1 MPAIA
6 RPLGTRLSHATQSS
20 TNDFRFHIVVAN
32 PWRSLPDPR
41 KPHGRTSPEP
51 GRLVDVGGYRL
62 KINCAGSGSP
72 TVVLESGLGDLLS
85 EWRPVQLRISSFT
98 RVCSYDRAGYGESDA
113 GPLPRT
119 SLQISRELHTL
130 LQNAGEYPPYIL
142 VGHSFGGY
150 NMRVFNGKF
159 PNEVAGMVLA
169 DSPQEDQ
176 YQLLPPAWRRFGV
189 ELLSRWQGQAEWM
202 PPQITLGIARLRF
215 RKVLGSD
222 ACLILQSKYLK
233 ARASELKEIQ
243 TSAEQA
249 RVSGTLGDKPLVVLT
264 ATQQDETLRSALSP
278 EDFTRFQ
285 QLWVRTLQPRLLQ
298 LSTRGKQVILS
309 DVGHDI
315 PRQRPEAIVDAVR
328 QLCDTHR

>member
-1 MPAIA
+1 MRRKVLLTIFGSILLLPILGAAYQFLGSRMDA
-6 RPLGTRLSHATQSS
+6 RRY
-20 TNDFRFHIVVAN
+20 
-32 PWRSLPDPR
+32 
-41 KPHGRTSPEP
+41 PEP

-72 TVVLESGLGDLLS
+72 TVLLESGLGDMLS
-85 EWRPVQLRISSFT
+85 DWRPVQLRISSFT

-130 LQNAGEYPPYIL
+130 LQNAGEYPPYIF

-150 NMRVFNGKF
+150 NVRVFNGTF

-176 YQLLPPAWRRFGV
+176 YQLLPLAWRRFGV

-202 PPQITLGIARLRF
+202 SPQTTLAIARLRF
-215 RKVLGSD
+215 RKALGSD

-328 QLCDTHR
+328 QLCATNR

>member
-1 MPAIA
+1 
-6 RPLGTRLSHATQSS
+6 
-20 TNDFRFHIVVAN
+20 
-32 PWRSLPDPR
+32 
-41 KPHGRTSPEP
+41 
-51 GRLVDVGGYRL
+51 
-62 KINCAGSGSP
+62 
-72 TVVLESGLGDLLS
+72 
-85 EWRPVQLRISSFT
+85 
-98 RVCSYDRAGYGESDA
+98 
-113 GPLPRT
+113 
-119 SLQISRELHTL
+119 
-130 LQNAGEYPPYIL
+130 
-142 VGHSFGGY
+142 
-150 NMRVFNGKF
+150 
-159 PNEVAGMVLA
+159 MVLA

-176 YQLLPPAWRRFGV
+176 YQLLPLAWRRFGV

-222 ACLILQSKYLK
+222 AYLILQSKYLK

-249 RVSGTLGDKPLVVLT
+249 RVSGALGDKPLVVLT
-264 ATQQDETLRSALSP
+264 ATQQDETLKSALSP

-298 LSTRGKQVILS
+298 TSTRGKQVILS

-328 QLCDTHR
+328 QLCATNR